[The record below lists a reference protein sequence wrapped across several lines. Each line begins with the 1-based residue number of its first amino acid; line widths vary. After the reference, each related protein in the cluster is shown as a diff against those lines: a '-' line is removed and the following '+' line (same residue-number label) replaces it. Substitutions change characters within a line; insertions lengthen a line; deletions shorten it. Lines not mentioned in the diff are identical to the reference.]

1 MIIMI
6 SILKSKN
13 KVRSIT
19 LFLLSSLLPLSSLAN
34 DKSSRTLVFEMLDG
48 QQVNYVLNE
57 EPRISF
63 ADNEVVITTNEQMNV
78 RLLFS
83 NIRKYYFVNTSTGIV
98 GKLAQNKLFVSINNG
113 KIMISN
119 APENSEVHVYKAEG
133 YEVNTHRVGVDGR
146 VSFSLDGYASGV
158 YVIKIGSFSY
168 KFAK

>member
-1 MIIMI
+1 MI
-6 SILKSKN
+6 SLQKSKN

-34 DKSSRTLVFEMLDG
+34 DKSSRTLVFEMIDG

-78 RLLFS
+78 RLSLS

-98 GKLAQNKLFVSINNG
+98 NNLTQSRLFVSIDNG

-119 APENSEVHVYKAEG
+119 APENSELHVYRADG
-133 YEVNTHRVGVDGR
+133 YEVCRHRVGAEGK
-146 VSFSLDGYASGV
+146 VSLALDEYESGV

>member
-1 MIIMI
+1 MI

-63 ADNEVVITTNEQMNV
+63 AENEVVITTNEQMNV
-78 RLLFS
+78 RFYFL

-98 GKLAQNKLFVSINNG
+98 GKLTPNKLFVSINNG
-113 KIMISN
+113 K
-119 APENSEVHVYKAEG
+119 
-133 YEVNTHRVGVDGR
+133 
-146 VSFSLDGYASGV
+146 L
-158 YVIKIGSFSY
+158 
-168 KFAK
+168 

>member
-1 MIIMI
+1 MI
-6 SILKSKN
+6 SFQKSKN

-34 DKSSRTLVFEMLDG
+34 DKSSRTLVFEMIDG

-57 EPRISF
+57 EPKISF

-78 RLLFS
+78 RLSFS

-98 GKLAQNKLFVSINNG
+98 NNLTQNKLFVSIDNG
-113 KIMISN
+113 RIMISN
-119 APENSEVHVYKAEG
+119 APENSELHVYKADG
-133 YEVNTHRVGVDGR
+133 YEVYRHRVGVEGK
-146 VSFSLDGYASGV
+146 VSLSLGEYASGV

>member
-1 MIIMI
+1 MI
-6 SILKSKN
+6 SLQKSKN
-13 KVRSIT
+13 KVRCIT

-34 DKSSRTLVFEMLDG
+34 DKSSRTLVFEMIDG

-78 RLLFS
+78 RLSFS

-98 GKLAQNKLFVSINNG
+98 SNFTQNKLFVSIDNG
-113 KIMISN
+113 RIMISN
-119 APENSEVHVYKAEG
+119 APESSELHVYKADG
-133 YEVNTHRVGVDGR
+133 FEVYRHRVGVDGK
-146 VSFSLDGYASGV
+146 VSLVLDEYESGV

>member
-1 MIIMI
+1 MI

-63 ADNEVVITTNEQMNV
+63 AENEVVITTNEQMNV
-78 RLLFS
+78 RFLFS

-98 GKLAQNKLFVSINNG
+98 GKLTPNKLFVSINNG

-133 YEVNTHRVGVDGR
+133 YEVNTHRVDGR